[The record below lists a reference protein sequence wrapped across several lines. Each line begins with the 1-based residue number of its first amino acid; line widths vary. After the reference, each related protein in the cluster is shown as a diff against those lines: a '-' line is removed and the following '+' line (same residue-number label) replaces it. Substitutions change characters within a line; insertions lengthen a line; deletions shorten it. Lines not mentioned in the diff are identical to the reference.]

1 LSTAPLVAVLA
12 LQDLDTAIDRHQH
25 RRAHLPERAA
35 LAAIDQEA
43 ARLRSAAAEVTE
55 VRDPMVERQAALE
68 ADLGAT
74 EERAAAVSRRLYGG
88 EVSASREL
96 QALAADI
103 DGLKARASE
112 LEDQVLEVMEEREP
126 LDTRLNDLST
136 ELAGLEQRRQGLAA
150 DLAVSEAAVDEQLGD
165 LGRQREAAVR
175 AVPPELV
182 ATYDRLRGRL
192 GGVAVARLVG
202 GHCDG
207 CHLTLPAAELDR
219 IRHLPDS
226 EVVTCDQCGRILVR
240 G

>member
-1 LSTAPLVAVLA
+1 LSTSPVDALLA
-12 LQDLDTAIDRHQH
+12 LQDLDTSIDQHRH

-35 LAAIDQEA
+35 LAAVDQEA
-43 ARLRSAAAEVTE
+43 ARLRSSAAGVTE
-55 VRDPMVERQAALE
+55 VRDPIAERQAVLE
-68 ADLGAT
+68 GDLSAT

-103 DGLKARASE
+103 DGLKARAAE
-112 LEDQVLEVMEEREP
+112 LEDQVLELMEEREP
-126 LDTRLNDLST
+126 LDARLDNLAT
-136 ELAGLEQRRQGLAA
+136 ELTGLEARRRELAA
-150 DLAVSEAAVDEQLGD
+150 ALATSEAEVDEQLVD
-165 LGRQREAAVR
+165 LDHRRDAAAR
-175 AVPPELV
+175 AVPPDLV

-219 IRHLPDS
+219 IRHLPDG